1 MRANSLFRQ
10 PLIRLLLVNLA
21 GGIGAAALMAGG
33 LLLLNPGGLRDLML
47 RDEMGVLA
55 LGMLVFGLVITFG
68 SVAMGT
74 AIMSLGTDEGE
85 TGGRRR
91 PGMLTA
97 AMTARRARGRAH

>member
-1 MRANSLFRQ
+1 MNPLFRQ

-21 GGIGAAALMAGG
+21 GGIGAAALMLGG

-55 LGMLVFGLVITFG
+55 LGMLAFGLVITFG

-74 AIMSLGTDEGE
+74 AIMSLGADEGS
-85 TGGRRR
+85 GQGRRDR
-91 PGMLTA
+91 LDTPAAATA
-97 AMTARRARGRAH
+97 AGKTRPRRH